1 MRDTDEWVV
10 IDTETTGLSDPVWA
24 VEIAAQRMRGWRAD
38 GEPFRVL
45 LNHDVEIEPEAEAL
59 HGYSRAFLRKHG
71 ENPATAHEWFR
82 SYAGSRP
89 VISYNRAFDWNR
101 VLVQEFMRLRL
112 PFWESRG
119 FCAMVLARRLL
130 FEAPNLKLDT
140 LRECF
145 PISRGQ
151 AHRAQ
156 DDVQTIV
163 ELFRNVLRERLHALG
178 VVGYDRVAA
187 FAARLPVTKCVEDA
201 RAGLDD
207 PPVWHVLADGNK
219 PVGPF
224 RMRYIAALAD
234 GRKWM
239 VSRRGM
245 DRWVP
250 CGDLPEFAEAVRL
263 NAEVLKQVKAKC
275 GTKAK
280 PKAAP
285 RPKAKPKAEGPAR
298 SGPVRNATHD
308 DSTMV
313 VKTYVFELIGLLKGI
328 MADGVLDSREIHLL
342 SNWMQACPCT
352 HVYPVC
358 IVADQLERILADGVV
373 TAAEQQ
379 ALISTINEALAVYEP
394 A

>member
-24 VEIAAQRMRGWRAD
+24 VEIAAQRMRGWRVD

-71 ENPATAHEWFR
+71 ENPVTAHERFR

-101 VLVQEFMRLRL
+101 VLVREFTRLRL
-112 PFWESRG
+112 PSWESRG
-119 FCAMVLARRLL
+119 FCAMVLSRRLL

-163 ELFRNVLRERLHALG
+163 ELFRGVLRERLHALG
-178 VVGYDRVAA
+178 VIGYDQVAA
-187 FAARLPVTKCVEDA
+187 FAARVPVTKCVEDVQ
-201 RAGLDD
+201 AGLGD
-207 PPVWHVLADGNK
+207 PQVWYVLADGNK

-239 VSRRGM
+239 VSRKGM
-245 DRWVP
+245 DRWIP
-250 CGDLPEFAEAVRL
+250 CGDLPEFAEAARL
-263 NAEVLKQVKAKC
+263 NAEVVKQVKPRRCA
-275 GTKAK
+275 KAK
-280 PKAAP
+280 PKAAT
-285 RPKAKPKAEGPAR
+285 RAGEKPVGKEKSRRA
-298 SGPVRNATHD
+298 PVQNAVRD
-308 DSTMV
+308 DSTIV
-313 VKTYVFELIGLLKGI
+313 LKTYVYELVGLLKGI

-342 SNWMQACPCT
+342 SSWMQGCPCT

-358 IVADQLERILADGVV
+358 IVADRLERVLADGVV
-373 TAAEQQ
+373 TAAEH
-379 ALISTINEALAVYEP
+379 AELTATIHDALAAYEP